1 MEVVITKS
9 TNSKKKFDALVDG
22 KKISFGAAGYEDFTT
37 HKNPK
42 RKELYITRHAKREDW
57 DKSGVKTAGYWSKHL
72 LWSKDTLQKSIDD
85 ISRKHN
91 LNIKIK

>member
-1 MEVVITKS
+1 MEIIISKS
-9 TNSKKKFDALVDG
+9 TNKNNKFDVVVDN
-22 KKISFGAAGYEDFTT
+22 KKISFGAVGYEDYTI
-37 HKNPK
+37 HKDPA
-42 RKELYITRHAKREDW
+42 RKERYISRHAKREDW

-72 LWSKDTLQKSIDD
+72 LWNKDTLRKSIDD

>member
-1 MEVVITKS
+1 MEVVLSKS
-9 TNSKKKFDALVDG
+9 TNKNKKFDVLVDG
-22 KKISFGAAGYEDFTT
+22 KKISFGAAGASDFTI
-37 HKNPK
+37 HKDPA
-42 RKELYITRHAKREDW
+42 RKERYISRHAKREDW
-57 DKSGVKTAGYWSKHL
+57 DKSGIKTAGYWAKHL